1 MGYLREGDP
10 ARYHLATTPN
20 GIDVAVHKQ
29 AIVKPTDIN
38 RNLVDNLAR
47 NFGVPHSF
55 TFPSPDREWGF
66 GPVLTQVDSPN
77 PDWVLYS
84 CDLPQGKPG
93 GINRKSIATSATL
106 SVLFGA
112 LEQEGK
118 ETDSPIQQHQ
128 IIDAMHV
135 SLGDSEGFGLI
146 VHLNPPLIQWLT
158 ENMSEP
164 VSETVVEAMMKS
176 YHRMWKTRPSP
187 FDRHQFYVN
196 WQEPG
201 LLFTRVPMATL
212 NSDRD
217 GFKLGRGYDMS
228 TNNSDLPHQQ
238 LSLLVGLAKIEELAT
253 GAYFRKV
260 PQAI

>member
-1 MGYLREGDP
+1 MSS
-10 ARYHLATTPN
+10 TQVQT
-20 GIDVAVHKQ
+20 V
-29 AIVKPTDIN
+29 T
-38 RNLVDNLAR
+38 AR
-47 NFGVPHSF
+47 NVR
-55 TFPSPDREWGF
+55 TFLEKADPTLIPAGQNLLRLAKSSKKELEE
-66 GPVLTQVDSPN
+66 VIA
-77 PDWVLYS
+77 
-84 CDLPQGKPG
+84 DL
-93 GINRKSIATSATL
+93 
-106 SVLFGA
+106 
-112 LEQEGK
+112 E
-118 ETDSPIQQHQ
+118 
-128 IIDAMHV
+128 
-135 SLGDSEGFGLI
+135 
-146 VHLNPPLIQWLT
+146 QWLT